1 MDLFICDRHRGQLQL
16 STYACARLYR
26 RAEAEEAKRL
36 DLLAPC
42 RGCQCGRDNADAHR
56 VGEMQK
62 KPVSDYAA
70 SLF

>member
-1 MDLFICDRHRGQLQL
+1 MDLFICARHRGQLQL
-16 STYACARLYR
+16 STYACARLY

-42 RGCQCGRDNADAHR
+42 RGCQLGRDNAAAHR

-62 KPVSDYAA
+62 KPTHDYAA